1 MGMTTVSK
9 VNWNMAASQI
19 LAEARDAE
27 ERSNRWISDK
37 TGIPE
42 VSVQRYLAGT
52 RAPTV
57 EHFALISRAL
67 GREPFALFAE
77 VEARMQGD

>member
-1 MGMTTVSK
+1 MTTLSK
-9 VNWNMAASQI
+9 VNFNVAASQV
-19 LAEARDAE
+19 LAEARADE

-52 RAPTV
+52 RPVTV
-57 EHFALISRAL
+57 EHFARIARAL

-77 VEARMQGD
+77 VEARVQGDQ